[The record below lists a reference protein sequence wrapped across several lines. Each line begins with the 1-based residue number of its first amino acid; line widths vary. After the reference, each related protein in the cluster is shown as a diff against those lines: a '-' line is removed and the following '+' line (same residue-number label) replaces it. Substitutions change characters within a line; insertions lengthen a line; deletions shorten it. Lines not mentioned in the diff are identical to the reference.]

1 MNKTIVTLLS
11 VACLV
16 ASATASTAANAVPA
30 VKEQHGSAVHRSSWT
45 SGHRLSPSDR
55 RRAQLVDA
63 RQYHLATP
71 PHGFQW
77 LRIGSSFLMVG
88 QTSGLILRVASAR

>member
-1 MNKTIVTLLS
+1 MNKTLAALLS

-16 ASATASTAANAVPA
+16 APATVSNATNTAPA
-30 VKEQHGSAVHRSSWT
+30 VNQQHGSAVHRSSWT

-55 RRAQLVDA
+55 RRAQPVDA

-77 LRIGSSFLMVG
+77 LRIGGSFLMVG
-88 QTSGLILRVASAR
+88 QTSGLILRVTSAR